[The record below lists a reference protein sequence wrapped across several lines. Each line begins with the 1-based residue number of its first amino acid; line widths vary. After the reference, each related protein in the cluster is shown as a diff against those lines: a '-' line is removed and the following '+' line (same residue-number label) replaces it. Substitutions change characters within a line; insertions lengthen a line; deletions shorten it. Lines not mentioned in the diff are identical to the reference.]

1 MVDMCTER
9 IAGRHDELRFPPS
22 LPTVLTRLGALVATV
37 VAGRELAWVLV
48 FARDVVVGLGPV
60 ASDGFVLDGLWAIAV
75 FALLL
80 TPLVLAAWWTLTG
93 IRRRSGWRV
102 LGALGAVGTWPLLL
116 VLPPVWALG
125 WLVA

>member
-9 IAGRHDELRFPPS
+9 MAGRHDELQFPAS
-22 LPTVLTRLGALVATV
+22 LPTVLTRVGALVATV
-37 VAGRELAWVLV
+37 VAGRELVWVV
-48 FARDVVVGLGPV
+48 AFARDVVIGLGPV
-60 ASDGFVLDGLWAIAV
+60 ASEGFVRDGLWAMAV

-80 TPLVLAAWWTLTG
+80 TPPVLAGWWALTG
-93 IRRRSGWRV
+93 IRRRSGRRV

-125 WLVA
+125 WLVG